1 MKRTL
6 PGLASM
12 LLSLASLSCADHEPP
27 LLRKRTASVCRA
39 GQSLVVSEQADGQ
52 LRLNFAALDSG
63 ALTKTLPVILGPRA
77 EKTVMVHVD
86 ANRRGDLRWI
96 VQAIERAGGVAYA
109 LDSACLQPRS
119 GLAST
124 RTDSPRFTY

>member
-1 MKRTL
+1 MKRPL
-6 PGLASM
+6 SGLAST
-12 LLSLASLSCADHEPP
+12 LLSLASLSCADHAPP
-27 LLRKRTASVCRA
+27 LLRKSTASVCRA
-39 GQSLVVSEQADGQ
+39 GQSLVVSEQANGQ
-52 LRLNFAALDSG
+52 LRLNFAVLDSG

-86 ANRRGDLRWI
+86 ASRGADIRWI

-109 LDSACLQPRS
+109 LDSACLRPRS
-119 GLAST
+119 GLASA

>member
-1 MKRTL
+1 
-6 PGLASM
+6 
-12 LLSLASLSCADHEPP
+12 
-27 LLRKRTASVCRA
+27 
-39 GQSLVVSEQADGQ
+39 
-52 LRLNFAALDSG
+52 
-63 ALTKTLPVILGPRA
+63 
-77 EKTVMVHVD
+77 MVHVD
-86 ANRRGDLRWI
+86 ASRGADIRWI